1 MDGQTKFPFVL
12 TILIHKVVMFIC
24 LKLKI
29 SITAEL
35 IEFSILGNLNKV
47 YLIDLS
53 LRMVLGYI
61 FPYNTEPLDASGETI
76 S

>member
-1 MDGQTKFPFVL
+1 
-12 TILIHKVVMFIC
+12 MFIC
-24 LKLKI
+24 LNLKI

-35 IEFSILGNLNKV
+35 IEFSILGNLDKGSRMVLV
-47 YLIDLS
+47 YLIDSS